1 MTDLTPVPQSA
12 GYPARS
18 LTGRV
23 VEHVRLWRE
32 RRRWIGEMAN
42 AAAFGRLDDVL
53 TDVGLNRAELGY
65 LMDGPVD
72 AGRQFEVFARM
83 EGLDIHRLP
92 TGVLREA
99 VRTCAHCHCRTA
111 CKRWLRTGVW
121 KHDGDSR
128 CPNAALLH
136 H

>member
-1 MTDLTPVPQSA
+1 MTDLAPATRST
-12 GYPARS
+12 GYPARG
-18 LTGRV
+18 LAARV

-42 AAAFGRLDDVL
+42 AAAFGRLDAVL
-53 TDVGLNRAELGY
+53 GDVGLNRTELNY
-65 LMDGPVD
+65 LMDAPVD
-72 AGRQFEVFARM
+72 AGRQFEAFARM
-83 EGLDIHRLP
+83 EGVDVTQLP
-92 TGVLREA
+92 PGTLREA
-99 VRTCAHCHCRTA
+99 TRTCAHCRCRTA

-121 KHDGDSR
+121 QHDGDSR